1 MKNQTYIFHV
11 DLDAFFVSVER
22 LLDPKLIGKPVIVGG
37 DPKSRGVV
45 AAASYEARKYGI
57 HSAMPLIQAYN
68 LCRHAIFVSGS
79 HGKYSEYSKRVK
91 EILARYAPKME
102 MTSIDEGYL
111 DFTGCER
118 LYKNILA
125 FASTLQKTIKQETGL
140 PISIGIGSNKMI
152 AKVASDASKPEGI
165 LAVMPGYERD
175 FLAPLRVEVI
185 PGVGKV
191 TLQNLHSY
199 GINYVGEL
207 AMFDKAVLREIFG
220 VAGETLY
227 NYAHGFGDDK
237 FYEPRQRKSMSK
249 AITFPKDI
257 ADKNLVDRYMLGIIE
272 SICFELRKKQLRG
285 RTISIKV
292 RYSDFKDAQ
301 RSQTLLSPT
310 NDDIVIYDVA
320 SKLFKKAV
328 TRRLSI
334 RLISVEI
341 SNFCEDIEQPE
352 IFTFEKDKWEKVFA
366 SEQKIRTKYG
376 KNIIGFANSFGM
388 KRKSINPS

>member
-1 MKNQTYIFHV
+1 MKRQTYIFHV

-22 LLDPKLIGKPVIVGG
+22 LLDPTLIGKPVIVGG
-37 DPKSRGVV
+37 NPKSRGVV
-45 AAASYEARKYGI
+45 CAASYEARKYGI

-68 LCRHAIFVSGS
+68 LCRHAIFVNGS
-79 HGKYSEYSKRVK
+79 HTKYSEYSKQVK
-91 EILARYAPKME
+91 DILARYAPRIE

-118 LYKNILA
+118 LYKNMLA
-125 FASTLQKTIKQETGL
+125 FASFLQKTIKAETGL
-140 PISIGIGSNKMI
+140 PISIGIGTNKMI

-165 LAVMPGYERD
+165 LAVMPGYEKY

-191 TLQNLHSY
+191 TMQMLHNY

-220 VAGETLY
+220 VSGEMLF
-227 NYAHGFGDDK
+227 NYANGMGDDQ

-249 AITFPKDI
+249 AITFSKDI
-257 ADKNLVDRYMLGIIE
+257 ADKKIVDKYMLGIIE
-272 SICFELRKKQLRG
+272 NLCYDLRKKQMRG
-285 RTISIKV
+285 KTISIKV
-292 RYSDFKDAQ
+292 RYSDFKDVQ
-301 RSQTLLSPT
+301 RSQTLLFPT

-334 RLISVEI
+334 RLISVEV
-341 SNFCEDIEQPE
+341 SNFCEDIEQSE
-352 IFTFEKDKWEKVFA
+352 IFIFEKDKWEKVLA

-388 KRKSINPS
+388 KRGHVQVS

>member
-1 MKNQTYIFHV
+1 MKRQTYIFHV

-22 LLDPKLIGKPVIVGG
+22 LLDPSLIGKPVVVGG

-45 AAASYEARKYGI
+45 CAASYEARKFGI
-57 HSAMPLIQAYN
+57 HSAMPLSQAYN
-68 LCRHAIFVSGS
+68 LCRHAVFVNGS
-79 HGKYSEYSKRVK
+79 QTKYSEYSKQVK
-91 EILARYAPKME
+91 DILARYAPKME

-125 FASTLQKTIKQETGL
+125 FASFLQKTIKAETGL

-165 LAVMPGYERD
+165 LAVMPGYEKH
-175 FLAPLRVEVI
+175 FLAPLRVETI

-191 TLQNLHSY
+191 TMNMLHNY

-207 AMFDKAVLREIFG
+207 AMFEKTVLREIFG
-220 VAGETLY
+220 VSGEMLY
-227 NYAHGFGDDK
+227 KYAHGFGEDQ
-237 FYEPRQRKSMSK
+237 FFEPRQRKSISK
-249 AITFPKDI
+249 AITFSKDI
-257 ADKNLVDRYMLGIIE
+257 SDRKLVDKYMLGLIE
-272 SICFELRKKQLRG
+272 NICFELRKKQLRG
-285 RTISIKV
+285 KTISIKV
-292 RYSDFKDAQ
+292 RYSDFKDVQ
-301 RSQTLLSPT
+301 RSHTLFVPT
-310 NDDIVIYDVA
+310 NDDITIYSIA
-320 SKLFKKAV
+320 SKLFMKAV

-341 SNFCEDIEQPE
+341 SNFCEDIEQSE
-352 IFTFEKDKWEKVFA
+352 IFVFKKDKWEKVLA

-388 KRKSINPS
+388 KRKGYKPS